1 MKKLNALLC
10 LLLCLLLPLS
20 LACAEETVVATVNG
34 EAVTYADYAAI
45 ESAYL
50 YQYQLAGADLTDP
63 AAYAYVQDL
72 ALTYVI
78 QQRLVVQDMRAQGC
92 FDFTQEE
99 EDWCLEQ
106 GRLSWEQA
114 LADVGEMLRAEVG
127 LEEGTDMTEAAL
139 AYAANLGVTEQT
151 YVEEYRMQLAT
162 TRYHGWLVG
171 GEGVSAAEVNAA
183 YEQRVAD
190 SQALYAADVAAFE
203 TALSSGSEVWY
214 MPAGY
219 RAVLQILLPVEGES
233 DAERLL
239 NAEPTLN
246 EIYAMLNAGEP
257 FVNLIALYG
266 ADANFS
272 DPAFYET
279 GYSVHQDSVMWEDA
293 FVQAAFS
300 ANMYGPGSWSQP
312 FASDLGVHI
321 LYYLGDVPGGPVE
334 MTEEVYDA
342 LAYVIYTEKTQE
354 ALNQRIE
361 VLADAAEVVVY

>member
-78 QQRLVVQDMRAQGC
+78 QQRLVVQDMQAQGC
-92 FDFTQEE
+92 FDFTAEE
-99 EDWCLEQ
+99 EAWCLEQ
-106 GRLSWEQA
+106 GHLSWEKA

-162 TRYHGWLVG
+162 TKYHGWLVG
-171 GEGVSAAEVNAA
+171 GEGVSAAEVNEV
-183 YEQRVAD
+183 YEQRVAA
-190 SQALYAADVAAFE
+190 SQALYAQDVAAFE
-203 TALSSGSEVWY
+203 SAIATGAEVWF
-214 MPAGY
+214 MPLGY
-219 RAVLQILLPVEGES
+219 RAVLQILLPAEGATNE
-233 DAERLL
+233 ERL
-239 NAEPTLN
+239 ASVQGTLT
-246 EIYAMLNAGEP
+246 EINTLLEAGEP
-257 FVNLIALYG
+257 FANLIALYG
-266 ADANFS
+266 TDANFS
-272 DPAFYET
+272 DPAFYQT
-279 GYSVHQDSVMWEDA
+279 GYSVHPDSIMWDET
-293 FVQAAFS
+293 FVAAAFS
-300 ANMYGPGSWSQP
+300 PEMAAPGCWSQP
-312 FASDLGVHI
+312 FASELGVHI
-321 LYYLGDVPGGPVE
+321 LFYLGDVPGGPVE

-342 LAYVIYTEKTQE
+342 LAYVIYTQKTQE
-354 ALNQRIE
+354 ALTQRIE
-361 VLADAAEVVVY
+361 VLADAAEVVIY